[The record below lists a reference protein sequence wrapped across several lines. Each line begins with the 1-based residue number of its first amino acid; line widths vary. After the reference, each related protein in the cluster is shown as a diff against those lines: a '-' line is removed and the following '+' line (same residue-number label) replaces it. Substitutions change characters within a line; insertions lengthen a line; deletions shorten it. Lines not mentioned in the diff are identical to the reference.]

1 MSRRRGP
8 IRVDDP
14 MPRHPGAETGQGGP
28 DLARSPSAQ
37 HARDIA
43 VRQNLS
49 RRDPSHQVQ
58 HLLGELRRDT
68 PLAGIGHGY
77 IVAPITA
84 TSTQVDGE
92 VNAS

>member
-28 DLARSPSAQ
+28 DLARSPAAQ

-43 VRQNLS
+43 VRQNPS
-49 RRDPSHQVQ
+49 GRDPSH
-58 HLLGELRRDT
+58 
-68 PLAGIGHGY
+68 
-77 IVAPITA
+77 
-84 TSTQVDGE
+84 
-92 VNAS
+92 